1 MLTCRLLSSF
11 ALLACLN
18 AQAVPTAT
26 LSPEQR
32 HTLGR
37 QLADSA
43 GASQWQQLW
52 QRSRLAGHLDSQ
64 PTTAYFTLPQALLP
78 KAVSLTL
85 SDPSETSAVNRTQVL
100 YRREFRSQS
109 IGSQADRT
117 LNALCVLV
125 DWRTLP
131 AHALTRPA
139 PYLGQISLLL
149 ARPC

>member
-11 ALLACLN
+11 ALLACIN
-18 AQAVPTAT
+18 AQAIPTTT
-26 LSPEQR
+26 LSPEQ
-32 HTLGR
+32 HHALGK
-37 QLADSA
+37 QLAETA

-52 QRSRLAGHLDSQ
+52 HRSRLAGYLDSQ
-64 PTTAYFTLPQALLP
+64 PTGAYFTLPQAVLP
-78 KAVSLTL
+78 EAARLTL
-85 SDPSETSAVNRTQVL
+85 SDPSVTSALNQTQVL
-100 YRREFRSQS
+100 YRRDFPSQS
-109 IGSQADRT
+109 IGRQGERP

-131 AHALTRPA
+131 EHALARPA